1 MFLPIVKVFVLLL
14 FNQSSNF
21 VLDSFNSNRIRLNL
35 LDFSRRFESLLGIQ
49 IIDLKTKLVYLLF
62 GVNKV
67 Y

>member
-35 LDFSRRFESLLGIQ
+35 LDFSCRFESLLGIQ